1 MPSNRAVATLCAMTE
16 HPALPLHAT
25 RVEDVAARF
34 ATDPAAGLTTAEATA
49 RLQRFGET
57 RRAGRSG
64 PGTRQSPDAS
74 SPTRSWPYSWSPWSS
89 RPRSANRSRRSRS
102 A

>member
-1 MPSNRAVATLCAMTE
+1 MTE
-16 HPALPLHAT
+16 HPALPPHAT

-49 RLQRFGET
+49 RLQRFGRNAPNRPE
-57 RRAGRSG
+57 RPRYAAIAGRQLAD
-64 PGTRQSPDAS
+64 PIVA
-74 SPTRSWPYSWSPWSS
+74 YSWSPWWS
-89 RPRSANRSRRSRS
+89 RPRSANGSKRSRS